1 MNNRASR
8 LRHSLITAWSLA
20 VIVFL
25 YIPTVC
31 IILASLTSSRYFQF
45 PISKWGLDWWQKTLS
60 SIEVRQLLST
70 SISIALVVTVVAVVL
85 AFFGALAFARYEW
98 KGRSLFQKIIL
109 LPIFFPQSVLGLA
122 LLLWFNTLGLPLSWK
137 TAVFAH
143 LVWIVPV
150 VTLVIA
156 IQVYSFDPALE
167 EAAFD
172 LGASRWQVLR
182 EVTLPVLFPGLFSGA
197 LFAFLLSWGNFPL
210 SLFTTGADTTVP
222 EYLYAK
228 MVAGYTPGV
237 PVLGSISTA
246 GAILLLLGG
255 YGLVAMVRR
264 ARNSDRKGYQ
274 A

>member
-1 MNNRASR
+1 MLAFPERV
-8 LRHSLITAWSLA
+8 RHGLIIAWTVA
-20 VIVFL
+20 VFVFVFL
-25 YIPTVC
+25 PSVTIL
-31 IILASLTSSRYFQF
+31 LASLTASRYFTF
-45 PISKWGLDWWQKTLS
+45 PIPKWGLEWWAKTFS
-60 SIEVRQLLST
+60 SFEVRQLLAT
-70 SISIALVVTVVAVVL
+70 SLSIAFVVTIVAVVIG
-85 AFFGALAFARYEW
+85 FFGALAFARYDW
-98 KGRSLFQKIIL
+98 SGRSLYQRIVL

-122 LLLWFNTLGLPLSWK
+122 MLLWFNAIGFELSWK

-156 IQVYSFDPALE
+156 IQVYSFDPSLE

-172 LGASRWQVLR
+172 LGASRWQVFR
-182 EVTLPVLFPGLFSGA
+182 EVTLPVLFPGIFSGS

-237 PVLGSISTA
+237 PVLGTVSTV
-246 GAILLLLGG
+246 GATLILLGG
-255 YGLVAMVRR
+255 YALIVLRGRWR
-264 ARNSDRKGYQ
+264 ERSEQG
-274 A
+274 

>member
-1 MNNRASR
+1 MPGKAQR
-8 LRHSLITAWSLA
+8 LRHALITAWTLA
-20 VIVFL
+20 AVVFIYL
-25 YIPTVC
+25 PTLC
-31 IILASLTSSRYFQF
+31 ITLASLTSSRYFQF
-45 PISKWGLDWWQKTLS
+45 PITEFGLDWWRKTFS
-60 SIEVRQLLST
+60 SIEIRQLLST
-70 SISIALVVTVVAVVL
+70 SITIALCVTVVAVVI
-85 AFFGALAFARYEW
+85 AFFGALAFARYDW
-98 KGRSLFQKIIL
+98 RGRSIYQKLIL

-122 LLLWFNTLGLPLSWK
+122 LLLWFNALGLQMSWQ

-150 VTLVIA
+150 VTLVIS

-172 LGASRWQVLR
+172 LGATRWQVMR

-210 SLFTTGADTTVP
+210 SLYTTGADTTVP

-237 PVLGSISTA
+237 PVLGTISTI
-246 GAILLLLGG
+246 GAAVLLIGG
-255 YGLVAMVRR
+255 YALMLAMRR
-264 ARNSDRKGYQ
+264 ARRTVSE
-274 A
+274 

>member
-1 MNNRASR
+1 MPNKAQR
-8 LRHSLITAWSLA
+8 LRHALITAWTLA
-20 VIVFL
+20 AVVFIYL
-25 YIPTVC
+25 PTLC
-31 IILASLTSSRYFQF
+31 ITLASLTSSRYFQF
-45 PISKWGLDWWQKTLS
+45 PITKFGLDWWRKTFS
-60 SIEVRQLLST
+60 SIEIRQLLST
-70 SISIALVVTVVAVVL
+70 SITIALCVTVVAVVI
-85 AFFGALAFARYEW
+85 AYFGALAFARYDW
-98 KGRSLFQKIIL
+98 RGRSIYQKLIL

-122 LLLWFNTLGLPLSWK
+122 LLLWFNALGLQMSWQ

-150 VTLVIA
+150 VTLVIS

-172 LGASRWQVLR
+172 LGATRWQVMR

-210 SLFTTGADTTVP
+210 SLYTTGADTTVP

-237 PVLGSISTA
+237 PVLGTISTI
-246 GAILLLLGG
+246 GATVLLIGG
-255 YGLVAMVRR
+255 YVLMLAMRR
-264 ARNSDRKGYQ
+264 ARRTVSE
-274 A
+274 

>member
-1 MNNRASR
+1 MNNREQR
-8 LRHSLITAWSLA
+8 LRNALVTAWTIA
-20 VIVFL
+20 VIVFIYL
-25 YIPTVC
+25 PTVC
-31 IILASLTSSRYFQF
+31 ITLASLTSSRYFQF
-45 PISKWGLDWWQKTLS
+45 PISRWGLDWWHKTLTS
-60 SIEVRQLLST
+60 FEIRQLLST
-70 SISIALVVTVVAVVL
+70 SITIALCVTVIAVL
-85 AFFGALAFARYEW
+85 IAFFGALAFARYDW
-98 KGRSLFQKIIL
+98 KGRSLYQKLIL

-150 VTLVIA
+150 VTLVIS

-172 LGASRWQVLR
+172 LGASRWQVLK
-182 EVTLPVLFPGLFSGA
+182 EVTLPVLFPGIFSGA

-237 PVLGSISTA
+237 PVLGTISTV
-246 GAILLLLGG
+246 GAIILLIGG
-255 YGLVAMVRR
+255 YGLIIAMRR
-264 ARNSDRKGYQ
+264 AKAAD
-274 A
+274 

>member
-1 MNNRASR
+1 MQTKHQRSR
-8 LRHSLITAWSLA
+8 HALITAWTIA

-31 IILASLTSSRYFQF
+31 ITLASLTASRYFQF
-45 PISKWGLDWWQKTLS
+45 PIAKWGLSWWEKTFS
-60 SIEVRQLLST
+60 SIEIRQLLST
-70 SISIALVVTVVAVVL
+70 SITIALCVTVIAVVL
-85 AFFGALAFARYEW
+85 AFFGALAFARYDW
-98 KGRSLFQKIIL
+98 KGRPLYQKLIL

-122 LLLWFNTLGLPLSWK
+122 LLLWFNTLGLPLSWQ

-167 EAAFD
+167 EAAYD
-172 LGASRWQVLR
+172 LGASRWQVLK

-237 PVLGSISTA
+237 PVLGTVSTVGA
-246 GAILLLLGG
+246 AILLIGG
-255 YGLVAMVRR
+255 YAAILAMRR
-264 ARNSDRKGYQ
+264 AK
-274 A
+274 AAE